1 MNSVLSKSST
11 STAGQRSE
19 NKVKA
24 ERNIKYAQSM
34 GQMQIVKPKQLKRI
48 KSLLSHSVHPSH
60 SKSNNNNDKS
70 DGILTSLPYTLN
82 GLDDKIEPSD
92 WKTALMNELDA
103 KQYEISNKSNLLKY
117 RHGYNSDSNEL
128 VINTSQPSC
137 IDNKKPNHHNLA
149 AMEEKLGAISKK
161 TMINDWLHYNSI
173 PNSANTDMP
182 ITSYLQHYQYSDN
195 QEMFSKKEFGH
206 TTNQERLSIL
216 SAQLKKQG
224 KQKHDHIKEKLDIA
238 AARRN
243 VIKTNRRREQ
253 MDTALF
259 ETMNL
264 IRKKKDCNNNNLL
277 EQEDLNQL
285 FYNNSEKK
293 GTRKIYVSDTATS
306 SSSLSNN
313 NDCYFFYQ

>member
-1 MNSVLSKSST
+1 MNSKNEPVNNKKEIKRKKSYFWNTTTIDNEKFSEKGGCGNIFQVKTKSSTTKTCLNTTATKQNLFSRLIKKMNSVLSKSST

-243 VIKTNRRREQ
+243 N
-253 MDTALF
+253 
-259 ETMNL
+259 
-264 IRKKKDCNNNNLL
+264 KK
-277 EQEDLNQL
+277 
-285 FYNNSEKK
+285 
-293 GTRKIYVSDTATS
+293 I
-306 SSSLSNN
+306 
-313 NDCYFFYQ
+313 